1 MPSPVVQHDKESSM
15 GILAG
20 DLVGLVRELSAA
32 DLWPGFGRTWSI
44 GPFFTAHRGNGM
56 DQFSKAWLVLREN
69 ENGHDR
75 AGGA

>member
-1 MPSPVVQHDKESSM
+1 
-15 GILAG
+15 
-20 DLVGLVRELSAA
+20 
-32 DLWPGFGRTWSI
+32 
-44 GPFFTAHRGNGM
+44 M